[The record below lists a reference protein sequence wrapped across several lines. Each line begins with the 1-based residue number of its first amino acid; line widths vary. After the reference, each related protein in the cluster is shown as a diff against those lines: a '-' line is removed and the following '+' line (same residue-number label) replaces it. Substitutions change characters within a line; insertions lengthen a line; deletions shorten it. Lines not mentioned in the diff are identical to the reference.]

1 MSTVSDV
8 GKAAAKR
15 YFLLKLGIPGL
26 LVGGVMLLIFA
37 LLVALAAVST
47 AAQDTTAPAVSAG
60 GAGGTEWD
68 PGNIISDEV
77 FYNANSMTL
86 EQIQVFI
93 TTQGASCSGSGCLKN
108 LSLSTAWQPADAY
121 CQAYPGGAFQSAAKM
136 LYDFSRACGIN
147 PQVMLTT
154 LQKESQGLTKPSSSN
169 FAAAWGWHCPDTG
182 PGGSANCNPA
192 YAGFFNQGYGM
203 AKQWA
208 RYKQDI
214 PKGKYNYGI
223 GTYNILWNVA
233 ETGCGG
239 GPVTITNIATA
250 SLYVYTPYQPNA
262 AAMAAYPG
270 EGDRC
275 SAYGNRNFYRMFQ
288 NYFGSTGGGRAATA
302 SPAAAGRA
310 VMANGVDVT
319 LPQAAGLTG
328 VIHAPTPQVATAIS
342 AGLSQLGITYSWG
355 GGTTQGPSRGIRDGG
370 TADRHGDYNKT
381 GYDCAGLMLY
391 SWAQAGL
398 SAPRNSQNQTRS
410 GLQIPY
416 AQRLP
421 GDMLGW
427 PGHVSMYIGQIDGQD
442 YMLEAPQSGDV
453 VKVSKVRSGHY
464 ANVARIWSGS

>member
-1 MSTVSDV
+1 MSTASDV

-15 YFLLKLGIPGL
+15 YLLLKLGVPGV
-26 LVGGVMLLIFA
+26 LVAGVILLIFA
-37 LLVALAAVST
+37 LLMALAAVST
-47 AAQDTTAPAVSAG
+47 AAQDATAPGTS
-60 GAGGTEWD
+60 AGGTEWD

-86 EQIQVFI
+86 EQVQAFI
-93 TTQGASCSGSGCLKN
+93 TEQGASCSGSGCLKN
-108 LSLSTAWQPADAY
+108 FSFNTSAQPADVY

-182 PGGSANCNPA
+182 PGGTANCNPA

-223 GTYNILWNVA
+223 GTYDILWNVA
-233 ETGCGG
+233 ESGCGG
-239 GPVTITNIATA
+239 APVTIRNIATA

-262 AAMAAYPG
+262 AALAAYPG
-270 EGDRC
+270 EGDGC
-275 SAYGNRNFYRMFQ
+275 SAYGNRNFFQMFQ
-288 NYFGSTGGGRAATA
+288 KYFGSTGGGKA
-302 SPAAAGRA
+302 PDAAGA
-310 VMANGVDVT
+310 VVANGVDVT
-319 LPQAAGLTG
+319 LPAAAGVPG
-328 VIHAPTPQVATAIS
+328 VIHAPSPVVARAIS
-342 AGLSQLGITYSWG
+342 AGFSQLGITYSWG
-355 GGTTQGPSRGIRDGG
+355 GGTAQGPSRGIRDGG
-370 TADRHGDYNKT
+370 TADRHGDYNKF

-398 SAPRNSQNQTRS
+398 SAPRNSQRQARS
-410 GLQIPY
+410 GQQIPY

-421 GDMLGW
+421 GDMLGYR
-427 PGHVSMYIGQIDGQD
+427 GHVSMYIGQIGGQD
-442 YMLEAPQSGDV
+442 YMLEAPQSGGV
-453 VKVSKVRSGHY
+453 VQVAPVRSGHY
-464 ANVARIWSGS
+464 ANVARIWSSS